1 MVKEKVPWG
10 TYAKLF
16 WRFYRSGEK
25 KQKKEFPEEH
35 EAWSAQKAMLNLMS
49 RKHIY
54 DVIITR
60 RRNVLYL
67 EKTGVKG
74 C

>member
-1 MVKEKVPWG
+1 MAKEKSPWG
-10 TYAKLF
+10 TYSKFF
-16 WRFYRSGEK
+16 WQFYCSGEHR
-25 KQKKEFPEEH
+25 QKKEFQEEW
-35 EAWSAQKAMLNLMS
+35 EAWSAQKAILNLMS

-67 EKTGVKG
+67 ERTGVK
-74 C
+74 

>member
-1 MVKEKVPWG
+1 MAKEKVPYG
-10 TYAKLF
+10 TYSKAF
-16 WRFYRSGEK
+16 WRFYRSGEPR
-25 KQKKEFPEEH
+25 QKKEFQEES
-35 EAWSAQKAMLNLMS
+35 EAWSAQKAILNLMS

-54 DVIITR
+54 DVITR

-67 EKTGVKG
+67 ERTGVKG

>member
-1 MVKEKVPWG
+1 MAKEKAPYG
-10 TYAKLF
+10 TYTKLF
-16 WRFYRSGEK
+16 WRFYNSGEL
-25 KQKKEFPEEH
+25 KQKKEFQEEH
-35 EAWSAQKAMLNLMS
+35 EARAAQKSMLNLMS